1 MDMEAACKF
10 ELVEDYSGAASFRN
24 AGFFEHVGT
33 LHELQWFDLDL
44 VFTLSL
50 GHPIDRSHDGRLAN
64 LGPFVWSSSVIDW
77 QWVQHGFLKHQ

>member
-1 MDMEAACKF
+1 M
-10 ELVEDYSGAASFRN
+10 EDYSGAASFRN